1 MLTSTF
7 NYKYIIPLLTREKK
21 SLSICLLLI
30 EIRKTSFA
38 QLVWSK
44 GGRHMVLVKGA
55 EPFTWCR
62 VVGTTYNIRLQY
74 KEEQSL
80 LVSLPVE
87 TLNPV
92 VENSLTPLF
101 TAPQIFL
108 VACYRNPIKPD
119 LHIGY
124 LLTLQPPS
132 KLKLWGI
139 QALKCGDHLCENS
152 TFIRSLYWTSLSLI
166 KGYSWPVI

>member
-1 MLTSTF
+1 
-7 NYKYIIPLLTREKK
+7 
-21 SLSICLLLI
+21 
-30 EIRKTSFA
+30 
-38 QLVWSK
+38 
-44 GGRHMVLVKGA
+44 MVLVKGA

-108 VACYRNPIKPD
+108 VACCRNHIKPD

-132 KLKLWGI
+132 KIKTVEHPGTEHLCW
-139 QALKCGDHLCENS
+139 DHLRENS
-152 TFIRSLYWTSLSLI
+152 TFIRSLYWTRLSSI
-166 KGYSWPVI
+166 EGKSGPVI